1 MPASESRQNHRESPP
16 KAETSYRGHNNAV
29 DEFGSRRQSRKR
41 GKNAV
46 QKETTTAKDADTTV
60 ANEMGDNPIP
70 TASGSANGRAS
81 RPSPPRSDFATST
94 VLDALNSAEKVSNSD
109 GYNLAGAWV
118 QPTSF
123 SRTPSTDLLEGM
135 TMGVSP
141 PTFSNELERGG
152 FSSKTP
158 PSSPP
163 TRKSRPVSSSAG
175 QYPLQARHSL
185 SEKSLHMPQQSFIAS
200 SPPPPHLPQAHFYGL
215 PEIDLGAGI
224 RLQEGRSD
232 RTTQFS
238 SFIDLPSQ
246 STRRRNN
253 RPKGVLLASDD
264 RCDIVALEKD
274 KLAALGAL
282 QGVGGTIVDA
292 KILTWEVGPDPF
304 YHLRPLVSLIV
315 HGPRRRDYA
324 PPPTMDS
331 ALDEDRTITST
342 PARLNDST
350 DFQTSVEIYSLA
362 TQQHLATLLWSQPN
376 PGLPNI
382 RGLPM
387 SVPPPVGN
395 LKLDARGNFVTISS
409 GTSGEIFVFGVDR
422 GTARFDCLAKFW
434 TSVQSLQDRRYSNSS
449 NSTEADA
456 SPADVNRGGKIT
468 QLPIMSLSSRWLAIV
483 PPGPSACQPLPVIT
497 GQRSNSRIVP
507 GLDSRNAPP
516 QPPVSCASE
525 SPDAESLINRVA
537 RGVAQEVVK
546 GARWLGGQGLQTWN
560 NYWNRDQYGNAQ
572 SPALNRNVYHVDSHL
587 PAGIFPPTHAPES
600 RPTSAEPQLI
610 SIIDLQ
616 MLASESYA
624 NNSDTAVATTTFQ
637 PPNGVSFLSFSPDGL
652 ALISVTRKGDVQYVW
667 DLKQCRHVRAGSL
680 IANRNSETST
690 RSAKVTQLAKFARLT
705 PSSIIDIEWK
715 HPTGDQFAVI
725 TKNGTVHIFD
735 LPLSAFH
742 WPSRRRSVRL
752 VPSSAPAS
760 PAVNAQPDE
769 PTTAGSVFSSAIKL
783 ASKTQPILSNLRGR
797 APSIGTSII
806 GGNGNNTISLAS
818 ATGIRGSKV
827 VAAGLSKSVGAAAG
841 TVSSLRHAG
850 DNRLHLNSLARN
862 PARSHVCWSQDR
874 EQSTLLVLD
883 DRCIKSFPV
892 SRRRSSAKP
901 GRPPLSVIDASPKLS
916 LVLPALEQLSNLGAT
931 SKTTSEPDG
940 DAGEKSVAGYWK
952 LLAPSKPPQ
961 RPHIIHPLSFA
972 EIETNAPYQPF
983 HSDRRVNLFIY
994 NDRSAGGT
1002 TSESHEPW
1010 AFGNDIPTIRLDI
1023 RPAALSDEEEHN
1035 IGASVLYRQT
1045 STTTGESTGGEEA
1058 RAEQVVVTTRRR
1070 KAKTPRQSMLAAG
1083 MKSEEVD
1090 GFFED
1095 DCDVLDFAEDRV

>member
-1 MPASESRQNHRESPP
+1 MPASESRQNRRESPP
-16 KAETSYRGHNNAV
+16 KAETSYRGHKNAV
-29 DEFGSRRQSRKR
+29 DESESRRQSRKR

-46 QKETTTAKDADTTV
+46 QKETITAKDADTTV
-60 ANEMGDNPIP
+60 ANEVGDNE
-70 TASGSANGRAS
+70 SANGRAS
-81 RPSPPRSDFATST
+81 GPSPSRSDFAKST
-94 VLDALNSAEKVSNSD
+94 VLDTLNSAEKVSDSD

-123 SRTPSTDLLEGM
+123 SRTPSTELLEGM

-141 PTFSNELERGG
+141 PTFGNELERGG

-163 TRKSRPVSSSAG
+163 TRKSRPVSSGAG
-175 QYPLQARHSL
+175 QYPPQARHSL
-185 SEKSLHMPQQSFIAS
+185 SERSLHMSQQPFIVS

-224 RLQEGRSD
+224 RLREERSD
-232 RTTQFS
+232 KTTRFL
-238 SFIDLPSQ
+238 SFIHLDSQ
-246 STRRRNN
+246 STRRRSN
-253 RPKGVLLASDD
+253 RFKGVLLASDD
-264 RCDIVALEKD
+264 RCDIVALQKD

-304 YHLRPLVSLIV
+304 SNLRPLVSLIV

-331 ALDEDRTITST
+331 ALDEDRTIIVT
-342 PARLNDST
+342 PARFNDST

-395 LKLDARGNFVTISS
+395 LKLDARGNFVTVSS

-422 GTARFDCLAKFW
+422 DTARFDCMAKFW

-456 SPADVNRGGKIT
+456 SPADVNRGGKNT
-468 QLPIMSLSSRWLAIV
+468 QLPIMSLSSRWLAVV
-483 PPGPSACQPLPVIT
+483 PPGPSACQPLPVTT
-497 GQRSNSRIVP
+497 GPRSSSRTVP

-516 QPPVSCASE
+516 RPPVSCTSE

-572 SPALNRNVYHVDSHL
+572 SPALNVYHADSHL

-600 RPTSAEPQLI
+600 RPTSAEPQLV
-610 SIIDLQ
+610 SIIDLH

-680 IANRNSETST
+680 IANPNSEMST
-690 RSAKVTQLAKFARLT
+690 RSPKVTQLAKFARLT
-705 PSSIIDIEWK
+705 PSSIIDIEWRG
-715 HPTGDQFAVI
+715 PTGDQFAVI
-725 TKNGTVHIFD
+725 TRNGTVHIFD

-769 PTTAGSVFSSAIKL
+769 STTAGSVFSSAMKL
-783 ASKTQPILSNLRGR
+783 ASKTQPILANLRGR

-862 PARSHVCWSQDR
+862 PARSHVCWSQYR

-883 DRCIKSFPV
+883 DQCIKSFPV
-892 SRRRSSAKP
+892 SRSRSSTKP
-901 GRPPLSVIDASPKLS
+901 GRQPLSVIDANPKLS
-916 LVLPALEQLSNLGAT
+916 LVLPALEQLSSVGAT
-931 SKTTSEPDG
+931 SKTAPESDDDTG
-940 DAGEKSVAGYWK
+940 QKSVTGYWK
-952 LLAPSKPPQ
+952 LLPPSKPPQ
-961 RPHIIHPLSFA
+961 RHHIIHPLSFA

-994 NDRSAGGT
+994 NDRSAGDT
-1002 TSESHEPW
+1002 ASESHEPW
-1010 AFGNDIPTIRLDI
+1010 AFGNDIPTIRLNI

-1035 IGASVLYRQT
+1035 VGASVLYRQT
-1045 STTTGESTGGEEA
+1045 STTTGESTGGEEG

-1070 KAKTPRQSMLAAG
+1070 KAKTPRQSMLTARIQ
-1083 MKSEEVD
+1083 SEEDD